1 MSGVIFS
8 FSHVFPPFSIMLSY
22 YATVDISCRN
32 GIILKQVPKTGKP
45 RVAMATKAP
54 RGSSSPVKPRVN
66 DIIMDGGLW
75 YNHDFKAEGDGV
87 EKRSLGDEETFLWP
101 CPLIETPSILVTQH
115 GLLGS
120 QRPKTATQIYAQKC
134 TTKPIAFKPAIEFST
149 VLIQLLWKKCAIQD
163 APVPKEKSWGRILDK
178 ILFSDII
185 HLALFYFRTEVC
197 NIWSYPKSHSAR
209 CSAGLI
215 MFLVHTGP
223 FHSLVPSPS
232 HLG

>member
-1 MSGVIFS
+1 MLGQEIRKGIDGNKEKKGALMLGVIFS

-87 EKRSLGDEETFLWP
+87 EKRSLGDEETFL
-101 CPLIETPSILVTQH
+101 
-115 GLLGS
+115 
-120 QRPKTATQIYAQKC
+120 
-134 TTKPIAFKPAIEFST
+134 
-149 VLIQLLWKKCAIQD
+149 
-163 APVPKEKSWGRILDK
+163 
-178 ILFSDII
+178 
-185 HLALFYFRTEVC
+185 
-197 NIWSYPKSHSAR
+197 
-209 CSAGLI
+209 
-215 MFLVHTGP
+215 
-223 FHSLVPSPS
+223 
-232 HLG
+232 